1 MKKICYNLNMF
12 AEIIIDQDA
21 KALDRVFEYI
31 IPEEMKINIGM
42 RVYVPFGSRILQG
55 YVIGIK
61 ENCDYD
67 QNKLKKI
74 ISKIEDFSAIKS
86 EMLSLMRF
94 MAEKNH
100 LKLASILRL
109 FLPAEMREG
118 KVKEIFETYYKL
130 NEIDINLSKNAKKQ
144 QEIVEFLK
152 ENGKTASSIL
162 AEKYG
167 YSAIKSLYDKGYIL
181 KEKQE
186 IKRTPFVIRQND
198 KRVKLNESQKS
209 AFDTITENK
218 TYLLHGVTGS
228 GKTEVYM
235 NLIERELEKGKNAI
249 MLVPEIS
256 LTPQIMSNFKARF
269 GNNVALLHSGLSAG
283 ERFDEWKRLFSGEAR
298 IAIGARSAIFAPLD
312 NLGMIIID
320 EEHEQSYVSEANPR
334 YDTHDVAEFRARCNN
349 CPLVLGSATPSIDS
363 YQKAKE
369 GEYQLIELPIRANGK
384 ELPPVQIIDMMN
396 EIRSGNNSI
405 FSNQLLADL
414 VNVINNKKQ
423 AMIFIN
429 RRGYSSFMRCRD
441 CGYIA
446 KCVDCDVSLVYHK
459 EDNRLKCHY
468 CGKQF
473 KVLAKCPNCKSEA
486 IKQGAVGTEQIV
498 HKLKELFPDVKV
510 LRMDNDTTSTKNAH
524 QKILTEF
531 KESKPGILVGTQMIA
546 KGHDFEDVVLVGIV
560 DADQSLYHTDY
571 RSTERTFQLITQVAG
586 RAGRSAN
593 EGKVVLQTYSPKHY
607 VYKFASNY
615 DYKGFYRKEINIRQ
629 TAQFPPYTRI
639 IRILFADHNEE
650 YVRELLKV
658 CYTEIENLKKDYES
672 DIIYLDAMKS
682 PIKRIQDKYR
692 YQIMLRLNLER
703 ADEIEKKIFE
713 IVDKNTKNTVFFE
726 INPNNL
732 S

>member
-1 MKKICYNLNMF
+1 MF

-31 IPEEMKINIGM
+31 IPEELEVSIGM

-55 YVIGIK
+55 YIINIK
-61 ENCDYD
+61 NTCEYEER
-67 QNKLKKI
+67 KLKKI

-86 EMLSLMRF
+86 EMLQLMHF
-94 MAEKNH
+94 MADKNH

-118 KVKEIFETYYKL
+118 KVKELFETYYSL
-130 NEIDINLSKNAKKQ
+130 SENEIKLSKNAKKQ
-144 QEIVEFLK
+144 HEIVEYLK
-152 ENGKTASSIL
+152 SYGKTSSSDL
-162 AEKYG
+162 GEKFG
-167 YSAIKSLYDKGYIL
+167 YSAIKSLHEKGYIL

-186 IKRTPFVIRQND
+186 VKRIPFVIKRDD
-198 KRVKLNESQKS
+198 KRVILNESQKN
-209 AFDTITENK
+209 AYDLIKENK

-269 GNNVALLHSGLSAG
+269 GDSVALLHSGLSAG

-320 EEHEQSYVSEANPR
+320 EEHEQSYISESNPR
-334 YDTHDVAEFRARCNN
+334 YDTHDVAEFRARFNN

-363 YQKAKE
+363 YLKAKQE
-369 GEYQLIELPIRANGK
+369 DYQLIELPVRANGR
-384 ELPPVQIIDMMN
+384 ELPPVQIIDMMS
-396 EIRSGNNSI
+396 EIRTGNNSI

-414 VNVINNKKQ
+414 AYVVNSKKQ

-446 KCVDCDVSLVYHK
+446 KCIDCDVSLVYHK

-473 KVLAKCPNCKSEA
+473 KVLSKCPNCKSEA

-498 HKLKELFPDVKV
+498 HKLKELFPDVKI

-524 QKILTEF
+524 QKILSEF
-531 KESKPGILVGTQMIA
+531 KDSKPGILVGTQMIA
-546 KGHDFEDVVLVGIV
+546 KGHDFEDVILVGIV

-586 RAGRSAN
+586 RAGRSSNA
-593 EGKVVLQTYSPKHY
+593 GKVVLQTYSPKHY

-615 DYKGFYRKEINIRQ
+615 DYKGFYRKEVNIRQ

-639 IRILFADHNEE
+639 IRILFSDHNEE
-650 YVRELLKV
+650 YVRELLKI
-658 CYTEIENLKKDYES
+658 CYTEIEKLKIDYRS

-692 YQIMLRLNLER
+692 YQIMLRLNLES
-703 ADEIEKKIFE
+703 ADEIEQKIFE
-713 IVDKNTKNTVFFE
+713 IVDKNVKNSVFFE
-726 INPNNL
+726 INPQNL

>member
-1 MKKICYNLNMF
+1 MF

-31 IPEEMKINIGM
+31 VPDDMEIGIGM

-55 YVIGIK
+55 YVIEVK
-61 ENCDYD
+61 DTCEYD
-67 QNKLKKI
+67 QSKLKKI
-74 ISKIEDFSAIKS
+74 ISKIEDFPAIKN

-118 KVKEIFETYYKL
+118 KVKELFEIYYKL
-130 NEIDINLSKNAKKQ
+130 SEIDINLAKNAKKQ
-144 QEIVEFLK
+144 LEIIGFLK
-152 ENGKTASSIL
+152 ENKKASSSVL
-162 AEKYG
+162 GEKFG
-167 YSAIKSLYDKGYIL
+167 YSAVKALFDKGYIT
-181 KEKQE
+181 KEKRE
-186 IKRTPFVIRQND
+186 VKRSPFVIKYND
-198 KRVKLNESQKS
+198 KRVVLNESQNN
-209 AFDTITENK
+209 AYNTICENK

-235 NLIERELEKGKNAI
+235 HLIERELEKGKNAI

-269 GNNVALLHSGLSAG
+269 GDNVALLHSGLSAG
-283 ERFDEWKRLFSGEAR
+283 ERFDEWKRLFSGQAR
-298 IAIGARSAIFAPLD
+298 IAIGARSAIFAPLE

-320 EEHEQSYVSEANPR
+320 EEHEQSYISESNPR
-334 YDTHDVAEFRARCNN
+334 YDTHDVAEFRARYNN

-369 GEYQLIELPIRANGK
+369 GVYQLIELPVRANGK
-384 ELPPVQIIDMMN
+384 ELPPVQIIDMMS
-396 EIRSGNNSI
+396 EIRAGNNSI

-414 VNVINNKKQ
+414 VNVVNNKKQ

-473 KVLAKCPNCKSEA
+473 KVLSKCPNCKSEA

-524 QKILTEF
+524 QKILSEF
-531 KESKPGILVGTQMIA
+531 KESKPAILVGTQMIA
-546 KGHDFEDVVLVGIV
+546 KGHDFEDVILVGIV
-560 DADQSLYHTDY
+560 DADQSLYHSDY

-586 RAGRSAN
+586 RAGRSSN

-615 DYKGFYRKEINIRQ
+615 DYKGFYRKEVNIRE

-639 IRILFADHNEE
+639 IRILFSDHNEE
-650 YVRELLKV
+650 YVRELLKI
-658 CYTEIENLKKDYES
+658 CYTEIEKLKNDYED

-692 YQIMLRLNLER
+692 YQIMLRLKLDK
-703 ADEIEKKIFE
+703 ADEIEGKIFE
-713 IVDKNTKNTVFFE
+713 IVDKSTKNSVFFE
-726 INPNNL
+726 INPQNL

>member
-1 MKKICYNLNMF
+1 MKICATIKLMF
-12 AEIIIDQDA
+12 AEIIIDQDT

-31 IPEEMKINIGM
+31 VPEELEINVGM

-55 YVIGIK
+55 YVIGLK
-61 ENCDYD
+61 ETCDYD
-67 QNKLKKI
+67 QSKLKKI
-74 ISKIEDFSAIKS
+74 ISKIEDFSAIKN
-86 EMLSLMRF
+86 EMLELMRF

-118 KVKEIFETYYKL
+118 KVKELFETYYSL
-130 NEIDINLSKNAKKQ
+130 GENQIILSKNAKKQ
-144 QEIVEFLK
+144 QEIVDFLK
-152 ENGKTASSIL
+152 NNGKTASNL
-162 AEKYG
+162 LGEKFG
-167 YSAIKSLYDKGYIL
+167 YSAIKSLFEKGFIK

-186 IKRTPFVIRQND
+186 VKRIPFVIKRDD
-198 KRVKLNESQKS
+198 KRVTLNDMQKI
-209 AFDTITENK
+209 AYDTINEDK

-235 NLIERELEKGKNAI
+235 NLIERELERGKNAI

-269 GNNVALLHSGLSAG
+269 GESVALLHSGLSAG

-320 EEHEQSYVSEANPR
+320 EEHEQSYISESNPR
-334 YDTHDVAEFRARCNN
+334 YDTHDVAEFRARYNA

-363 YQKAKE
+363 YLKAKE
-369 GEYQLIELPIRANGK
+369 GEYALIELPVRANGR
-384 ELPPVQIIDMMN
+384 EMPPVQIIDMMN
-396 EIRSGNNSI
+396 EIRTGNNSM

-414 VNVINNKKQ
+414 AHVVNNKKQ

-429 RRGYSSFMRCRD
+429 RRGYSSFIRCRD

-446 KCVDCDVSLVYHK
+446 KCSDCDVSLVYHK

-473 KVLAKCPNCKSEA
+473 KVLSQCPNCKSES

-498 HKLKELFPDVKV
+498 HKLRELFPDVKI

-524 QKILTEF
+524 QKILSEF
-531 KESKPGILVGTQMIA
+531 KEAKPGILVGTQMIA
-546 KGHDFEDVVLVGIV
+546 KGHDFEDVILVGIV

-571 RSTERTFQLITQVAG
+571 RSTERTFQLITQVSG
-586 RAGRSAN
+586 RAGRSLSA
-593 EGKVVLQTYSPKHY
+593 GKVVLQTYSPKHY

-615 DYKGFYRKEINIRQ
+615 DYKGFYRKEINIRE

-639 IRILFADHNEE
+639 IRILFSDHNEE
-650 YVRELLKV
+650 YVRELLKI
-658 CYTEIENLKKDYES
+658 CYTEIEKLKYEYKD

-682 PIKRIQDKYR
+682 PIKRLQDKYR
-692 YQIMLRLNLER
+692 YQIMMRLNLSK
-703 ADEIEKKIFE
+703 ADEIEKKIYE
-713 IVDKNTKNTVFFE
+713 IVDKNVKNSVFFE
-726 INPNNL
+726 INPQNL
-732 S
+732 N

>member
-1 MKKICYNLNMF
+1 MF

-31 IPEEMKINIGM
+31 IPDELDVNVGM

-55 YVIGIK
+55 YIVGIK
-61 ENCDYD
+61 DVCEYD
-67 QNKLKKI
+67 ERKLKKI

-86 EMLSLMRF
+86 EMLKLMNF

-109 FLPAEMREG
+109 CLPAEMREG
-118 KVKEIFETYYKL
+118 KVKELFETYY
-130 NEIDINLSKNAKKQ
+130 NLSENEVKLAKNAKKQ
-144 QEIVEFLK
+144 LEIVEYLK
-152 ENGKTASSIL
+152 NNGKTSSSLLGEIFG
-162 AEKYG
+162 YG
-167 YSAIKSLYDKGYIL
+167 AIKSLFDKGFIL

-186 IKRTPFVIRQND
+186 IKRTPFVIKRDD
-198 KRVKLNESQKS
+198 KRVTLNESQQH
-209 AFDTITENK
+209 AYDTIAEDK

-235 NLIERELEKGKNAI
+235 HLIERELEKGKNAI

-269 GNNVALLHSGLSAG
+269 GDSVALLHSGLSAG

-320 EEHEQSYVSEANPR
+320 EEHEQSYISESNPR
-334 YDTHDVAEFRARCNN
+334 YDTHDVAQFRARYNK
-349 CPLVLGSATPSIDS
+349 CPLVLGSATPSMDS
-363 YQKAKE
+363 YLKAKE
-369 GEYQLIELPIRANGK
+369 GEYSLIELPVRANGRD
-384 ELPPVQIIDMMN
+384 LPPVQIIDMMN
-396 EIRSGNNSI
+396 EIRTGNNSI

-414 VNVINNKKQ
+414 SYVVNNKKQ

-441 CGYIA
+441 CGFIA

-473 KVLAKCPNCKSEA
+473 HVLAKCPNCKSEA
-486 IKQGAVGTEQIV
+486 IKHGAVGTEQIAL
-498 HKLKELFPDVKV
+498 KLKEMFPDVNV
-510 LRMDNDTTSTKNAH
+510 LRMDNDTTSTKNSH
-524 QKILTEF
+524 QKILSEF

-593 EGKVVLQTYSPKHY
+593 AGKVVLQTYSPKHY

-639 IRILFADHNEE
+639 VRILFSDHNEE
-650 YVRELLKV
+650 YVKELLKI
-658 CYTEIENLKKDYES
+658 CYTQIQELKNSYQN

-692 YQIMLRLNLER
+692 YQIMLRLNLDK

-713 IVDKNTKNTVFFE
+713 IVDKTTKNSVFFE
-726 INPNNL
+726 INPTNL
-732 S
+732 N

>member
-1 MKKICYNLNMF
+1 MF

-31 IPEEMKINIGM
+31 IPEDLDIGVGM

-61 ENCDYD
+61 GTCEYD
-67 QNKLKKI
+67 EKKLKKI
-74 ISKIEDFSAIKS
+74 ISKIEDFSAIKP
-86 EMLSLMRF
+86 EMLELMRF

-109 FLPAEMREG
+109 FLPSEMREG
-118 KVKEIFETYYKL
+118 KVKQLFETYYL
-130 NEIDINLSKNAKKQ
+130 LSCVDISLPKNAKKQ
-144 QEIVEFLK
+144 LEIIEYLREYGRV
-152 ENGKTASSIL
+152 SSSEL
-162 AEKYG
+162 GEKFG
-167 YSAIKSLYDKGYIL
+167 YAPIKALFDKGYIL
-181 KEKQE
+181 KEKKE
-186 IKRTPFVIRQND
+186 IKRTPFVIKHDD
-198 KRVKLNESQKS
+198 KRVILNDSQRL
-209 AFDTITENK
+209 AFNEISEDK

-235 NLIERELEKGKNAI
+235 NLIERELERGKNAI

-269 GNNVALLHSGLSAG
+269 GESVALLHSGLSAG

-320 EEHEQSYVSEANPR
+320 EEHEQSYISESNPR
-334 YDTHDVAEFRARCNN
+334 YDTHDVAMFRARYNK
-349 CPLVLGSATPSIDS
+349 CPLVLGSATPSVDS
-363 YQKAKE
+363 YLKAKE
-369 GEYQLIELPIRANGK
+369 GEYQLIELPVRANGR
-384 ELPPVQIIDMMN
+384 EMPPVQIIDMMS
-396 EIRSGNNSI
+396 EIRTGNSSI

-414 VNVINNKKQ
+414 VNVVNNKKQ

-446 KCVDCDVSLVYHK
+446 KCSDCDVSLVYHK

-473 KVLAKCPNCKSEA
+473 KVLTQCPNCKSDA
-486 IKQGAVGTEQIV
+486 IKQGAVGTEQIM

-510 LRMDNDTTSTKNAH
+510 LRMDNDTTTTKNAH
-524 QKILTEF
+524 QKILSEF
-531 KESKPGILVGTQMIA
+531 KEAKPGILVGTQMIA

-560 DADQSLYHTDY
+560 DADQSLYHSDY

-593 EGKVVLQTYSPKHY
+593 AGKVVLQTYSPKHY

-615 DYKGFYRKEINIRQ
+615 DYKGFYRKEVNIRE

-639 IRILFADHNEE
+639 IRILFSDHNEE

-658 CYTEIENLKKDYES
+658 CWTEIEKLKNDYKN
-672 DIIYLDAMKS
+672 DIIYMDAMKS

-692 YQIMLRLNLER
+692 YQIMVRLNLDK
-703 ADEIEKKIFE
+703 ADEIEQKIFE
-713 IVDKNTKNTVFFE
+713 IVDKNSKNSVFFE
-726 INPNNL
+726 INPQNL

>member
-1 MKKICYNLNMF
+1 MF

-21 KALDRVFEYI
+21 KALDRVFEYVV
-31 IPEEMKINIGM
+31 PEELDINVGM

-55 YVIGIK
+55 YVIGLK
-61 ENCDYD
+61 ETCDYD

-86 EMLSLMRF
+86 EMLELMKF

-109 FLPAEMREG
+109 FLPSEMREG
-118 KVKEIFETYYKL
+118 KVKELFETYYSL
-130 NEIDINLSKNAKKQ
+130 SETEMNLSKNAKKQ
-144 QEIVEFLK
+144 QEIVDFLK
-152 ENGKTASSIL
+152 NNGKTASNVL
-162 AEKYG
+162 GEKFGYG
-167 YSAIKSLYDKGYIL
+167 SIKSLFDKGYIV

-186 IKRTPFVIRQND
+186 IKRVPFVIKRDD
-198 KRVKLNESQKS
+198 KRVDLNDLQKN
-209 AFDTITENK
+209 AFNTINENK

-235 NLIERELEKGKNAI
+235 NLIERELERGKNAI

-269 GNNVALLHSGLSAG
+269 GENVALLHSGLSAG

-320 EEHEQSYVSEANPR
+320 EEHEQSYISESNPR
-334 YDTHDVAEFRARCNN
+334 YDTHDVAEFRARYNN

-363 YQKAKE
+363 YLKAKE
-369 GEYQLIELPIRANGK
+369 GEYSLIELPIRANGR
-384 ELPPVQIIDMMN
+384 EMPPVQIIDMMS
-396 EIRSGNNSI
+396 EIRTGNNSM

-414 VNVINNKKQ
+414 AYVVNNKKQ

-446 KCVDCDVSLVYHK
+446 KCTDCDVSLVYHR

-473 KVLAKCPNCKSEA
+473 RVLSQCPNCKSEA

-498 HKLKELFPDVKV
+498 HKLQELFPDVKI

-524 QKILTEF
+524 QKILSEF
-531 KESKPGILVGTQMIA
+531 KDAKPGILVGTQMIA
-546 KGHDFEDVVLVGIV
+546 KGHDFEDVILVGIV
-560 DADQSLYHTDY
+560 DADQRLYHTDY

-586 RAGRSAN
+586 RAGRSLSA
-593 EGKVVLQTYSPKHY
+593 GKVVLQTYSPKHY

-615 DYKGFYRKEINIRQ
+615 DYKGFYRKEVNIRE

-639 IRILFADHNEE
+639 IRVLFSDHNEE
-650 YVRELLKV
+650 YVRELLKI
-658 CYTEIENLKKDYES
+658 CYTEIEKLKYEYKD

-682 PIKRIQDKYR
+682 PIKRLQDKYR
-692 YQIMLRLNLER
+692 YQIMMRLNLSK
-703 ADEIEKKIFE
+703 ADEIEKKIYE
-713 IVDKNTKNTVFFE
+713 IVDKNVKNSVFFE
-726 INPNNL
+726 INPQNL

>member
-1 MKKICYNLNMF
+1 MF

-21 KALDRVFEYI
+21 KALDRVFEYVV
-31 IPEEMKINIGM
+31 PEDLEISVGM
-42 RVYVPFGSRILQG
+42 RVYVPFGNRILQG
-55 YVIGIK
+55 YVIGLK
-61 ENCDYD
+61 ETCEYEES
-67 QNKLKKI
+67 KLKKI
-74 ISKIEDFSAIKS
+74 ISKIEDFSAIKK
-86 EMLSLMRF
+86 EMLKLMRF

-118 KVKEIFETYYKL
+118 KVKELFETYYIL
-130 NEIDINLSKNAKKQ
+130 SENQINLPKNAKKQ
-144 QEIVEFLK
+144 LEIVEFLK
-152 ENGKTASSIL
+152 NNGKTTSSVL
-162 AEKYG
+162 GEKFGYG
-167 YSAIKSLYDKGYIL
+167 AIKSLFDKGCIL

-186 IKRTPFVIRQND
+186 IKRVPFVIKRDD
-198 KRVKLNESQKS
+198 KRVNLNESQQKALDIIS
-209 AFDTITENK
+209 EDK

-235 NLIERELEKGKNAI
+235 NLIERELERGKNAI

-269 GNNVALLHSGLSAG
+269 GESVALLHSGLSAG

-312 NLGMIIID
+312 NLGIIIID
-320 EEHEQSYVSEANPR
+320 EEHEQSYISESNPR
-334 YDTHDVAEFRARCNN
+334 YDTHDVAEFRARYNK
-349 CPLVLGSATPSIDS
+349 CPLVLGSATPSIDT
-363 YQKAKE
+363 YLKAKE
-369 GEYQLIELPIRANGK
+369 AEYQLVELPVRANGK
-384 ELPPVQIIDMMN
+384 EMPPVQIVDMMN
-396 EIRSGNNSI
+396 EIRTGNNGI

-414 VNVINNKKQ
+414 VNVVNNKKQ

-446 KCVDCDVSLVYHK
+446 KCTDCDVSLVYHK

-473 KVLAKCPNCKSEA
+473 KVLSKCPNCKSEA
-486 IKQGAVGTEQIV
+486 IKQGAVGTEAIAT
-498 HKLKELFPDVKV
+498 KLKELFPDVKI

-531 KESKPGILVGTQMIA
+531 KEAKPGILVGTQMIA

-560 DADQSLYHTDY
+560 DADQSLYHSDY

-586 RAGRSAN
+586 RAGRSAST
-593 EGKVVLQTYSPKHY
+593 GKVVLQTYSPKHY

-615 DYKGFYRKEINIRQ
+615 DYKGFYRKEVNIRQ

-639 IRILFADHNEE
+639 VRVLFSDHNEE
-650 YVRELLKV
+650 NVRELLKIS
-658 CYTEIENLKKDYES
+658 YTEIEKLKNDNKD

-692 YQIMLRLNLER
+692 YQIMSRLNLTN
-703 ADEIEKKIFE
+703 ADEIERKMFE
-713 IVDKNTKNTVFFE
+713 IVDKTTKNSVFFE
-726 INPNNL
+726 INPTNL
-732 S
+732 N

>member
-1 MKKICYNLNMF
+1 MF
-12 AEIIIDQDA
+12 ADIIIDQDA

-31 IPEEMKINIGM
+31 IPDDLEIGVGM
-42 RVYVPFGSRILQG
+42 RVYVPFGSRVLQG
-55 YVIGIK
+55 YVIDIK
-61 ENCDYD
+61 DTCQYD

-74 ISKIEDFSAIKS
+74 ISKIEDFSAIKP
-86 EMLSLMRF
+86 EMLELMRF
-94 MAEKNH
+94 MAKKNH

-109 FLPAEMREG
+109 FLPTEMREG
-118 KVKEIFETYYKL
+118 KVKELFETFYNL
-130 NEIDINLSKNAKKQ
+130 SENEIKLPKNAKKQ
-144 QEIVEFLK
+144 FEIIEFLK
-152 ENGKTASSIL
+152 INGKTPSSKL
-162 AEKYG
+162 GEMFG
-167 YSAIKSLYDKGYIL
+167 YSAIKSLFDKGYIF

-186 IKRTPFVIRQND
+186 IKRTPFTIRQND
-198 KRVKLNESQKS
+198 KRVTLNECQKF
-209 AFDTITENK
+209 AYDTITEDK
-218 TYLLHGVTGS
+218 TYLVHGVTGS

-235 NLIERELEKGKNAI
+235 HLIERELEKGKNAI

-269 GNNVALLHSGLSAG
+269 GESVALLHSGLSAG

-320 EEHEQSYVSEANPR
+320 EEHEQSYISESNPR
-334 YDTHDVAEFRARCNN
+334 YDTHDVAQFRARFNH
-349 CPLVLGSATPSIDS
+349 CPLVLGSATPSIDT
-363 YQKAKE
+363 YLKAKE
-369 GEYQLIELPIRANGK
+369 GEYTLIELPIRANGR
-384 ELPPVQIIDMMN
+384 EMPPVQIVDMMS
-396 EIRSGNNSI
+396 EIRTGNNGI

-414 VNVINNKKQ
+414 AHVINSNKQ
-423 AMIFIN
+423 AMIFMN

-446 KCVDCDVSLVYHK
+446 KCTDCDVSLVYHR

-473 KVLAKCPNCKSEA
+473 KVLSKCPNCKSDA
-486 IKQGAVGTEQIV
+486 IKYGAVGTEQIV
-498 HKLKELFPDVKV
+498 AKLKEYFPDVKI

-531 KESKPGILVGTQMIA
+531 KNSKPGILVGTQMIA

-560 DADQSLYHTDY
+560 DADQSLYHSDY

-593 EGKVVLQTYSPKHY
+593 AGKVVLQTYSPKHY

-639 IRILFADHNEE
+639 IRILFSDHNEE
-650 YVRELLKV
+650 YVREMLKI
-658 CYTEIENLKKDYES
+658 CYTEIEGLKNDYKD

-682 PIKRIQDKYR
+682 PIKRLQDKYR
-692 YQIMLRLNLER
+692 YQIMMRLKLDK
-703 ADEIEKKIFE
+703 ADEIEQKIFE
-713 IVDKNTKNTVFFE
+713 IVDKNIKNSVFFE
-726 INPNNL
+726 INPQNL